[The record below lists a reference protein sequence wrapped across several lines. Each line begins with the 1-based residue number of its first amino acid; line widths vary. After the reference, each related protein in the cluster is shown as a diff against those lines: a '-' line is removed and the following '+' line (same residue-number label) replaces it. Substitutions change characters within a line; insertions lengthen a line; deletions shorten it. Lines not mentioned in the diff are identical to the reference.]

1 MSASKDELFDLEQAF
16 LPAWA
21 KQPANENRFANYQGG
36 GGREDRGRGDFRDRP
51 PGRREPSRDGGGP
64 RGPRPQGQGRPPFG
78 GDRRDRPPRGGD
90 RDRDRGERRPPA
102 PAPQPLPEVN
112 VAIVAE
118 AQGVDSLTRQIRVG
132 GRCYPLFDIAQL
144 VLAKPERYTVTIS
157 VKKSPEGAVMQ
168 RLFVCAVDD
177 TLWLSLDE
185 AVAWTLDKH
194 FNLFYQPEKT
204 QIDPPK
210 GTYTFVAQCGIS
222 GVILGPPNHHD
233 YQNRLRRLH
242 QERFARMPFD
252 MFKSRVRIVR
262 DEEVVK
268 KWVEEQSFRTEYVCL
283 NIPEPLRLGS
293 REDLEKHFR
302 ETHAPTI
309 IKEVEKHEL
318 SGPASRNLRSP
329 GLMRL
334 VRQAWEDQRH
344 FPLQLATVL
353 SQQFASRG
361 LQFFKVNRTVTHV
374 SVARPRYL
382 DLEAAPVSDGVR
394 AIVTYIDAHAK
405 CTRKQMLDALAPLP
419 AVIQVAPPAAAPAE
433 TPAAPAAENAAP
445 AAPVASAAAVTSSP
459 TATPT
464 SEPPARTETPERTA
478 ILSDLHWLIH
488 QGHVLE
494 FANGRL
500 ETAKKPLPK
509 PVKPAP
515 KTAAVDPAGLPSA
528 AADDEAAA
536 AADSGQSEGTVEGEV
551 VTLAEPPASPPVAE
565 SGDAS
570 VPSPTAP
577 VEAPAGT
584 APAAPTDD
592 ASKTPA

>member
-21 KQPANENRFANYQGG
+21 KQPATENRFANYQGG

-51 PGRREPSRDGGGP
+51 PGRRDQPREGGP

-90 RDRDRGERRPPA
+90 RDFGERRPPA
-102 PAPQPLPEVN
+102 PPPQPLPEVN

-157 VKKSPEGAVMQ
+157 VRKSPEGAVIQ
-168 RLFVCAVDD
+168 PLFVCALDES
-177 TLWLSLDE
+177 LWLSLDE
-185 AVAWTLDKH
+185 AVAWALDKH

-204 QIDPPK
+204 QIEPPK
-210 GTYTFVAQCGIS
+210 GTYTFVGQCGIS

-242 QERFARMPFD
+242 QERFARMPFE

-262 DEEVVK
+262 DEAVVK

-283 NIPEPLRLGS
+283 NIPEPLRLSS
-293 REDLEKHFR
+293 REEVEKHFR

-318 SGPASRNLRSP
+318 SGPASRNLRSS

-344 FPLQLATVL
+344 FPLQLATIL

-374 SVARPRYL
+374 AVARPRHL
-382 DLEAAPVSDGVR
+382 DLDAAPVSDGVR
-394 AIVTYIDAHAK
+394 RIVTYIDAHTK
-405 CTRKQMLDALAPLP
+405 CTRKQMLDALAPAP
-419 AVIQVAPPAAAPAE
+419 AVIPVAPAAVIPVAI
-433 TPAAPAAENAAP
+433 PAAPAVENAVAPAPVEGVAAETPVAPVTPAPAP
-445 AAPVASAAAVTSSP
+445 AA
-459 TATPT
+459 
-464 SEPPARTETPERTA
+464 RLETPERTA

-509 PVKPAP
+509 PVKAAP
-515 KTAAVDPAGLPSA
+515 KNAPGVPAAAPTGASSAEAEA
-528 AADDEAAA
+528 AADT
-536 AADSGQSEGTVEGEV
+536 GQSEGTVVGEV
-551 VTLAEPPASPPVAE
+551 VTLAEPPGATAVAE
-565 SGDAS
+565 SGEAS
-570 VPSPTAP
+570 VPSPAAP
-577 VEAPAGT
+577 VETPSGA
-584 APAAPTDD
+584 APAAPADD
-592 ASKTPA
+592 TGKTPA